1 MEIGYSSSTRLLM
14 KFLTENTKKEIDR
27 YVEEH
32 RNNEPIEYNFQE
44 DTDEFGRSLTDEEY
58 MTIRLYTGTNYK
70 NINAVLRNTWNYE
83 DNGDSSKKDYY
94 KKLGE
99 DISNVIDKYPELKNN
114 IKTFRGT
121 SLREFKK
128 YGVTNLEELK
138 QLEGKYLYEEGFTS
152 TSLEEKSSFFNREI
166 FGEIQ
171 NIEVIYHIL
180 ESSQDGMPILSK
192 DLSYCIN
199 QKEYI
204 LNKNCLS
211 KILKVEIKDD
221 TAIVEVLLIPQKLWN
236 KEKYMDSEKVDTN
249 IKK

>member
-14 KFLTENTKKEIDR
+14 KFLTEDTKKEIDR
-27 YVEEH
+27 YVEEY
-32 RNNEPIEYNFQE
+32 RNNEPIEYNFQK
-44 DTDEFGRSLTDEEY
+44 DTDDFEKNITDEEY

-94 KKLGE
+94 KRLGE
-99 DISNVIDKYPELKNN
+99 DISSIIDKYPKLKNN

-128 YGVTNLEELK
+128 YGVRSLDDLK

-180 ESSQDGMPILSK
+180 ESSQDGMP
-192 DLSYCIN
+192 
-199 QKEYI
+199 
-204 LNKNCLS
+204 
-211 KILKVEIKDD
+211 
-221 TAIVEVLLIPQKLWN
+221 VL
-236 KEKYMDSEKVDTN
+236 
-249 IKK
+249 IKKNIY

>member
-14 KFLTENTKKEIDR
+14 KFLTEDTKKEIDR

-44 DTDEFGRSLTDEEY
+44 DTDDFEKNITDEEY

-83 DNGDSSKKDYY
+83 YNGDSSKKDYY
-94 KKLGE
+94 KRLEE
-99 DISNVIDKYPELKNN
+99 DISSIIDKYPELKNN

-152 TSLEEKSSFFNREI
+152 LLWK
-166 FGEIQ
+166 
-171 NIEVIYHIL
+171 
-180 ESSQDGMPILSK
+180 
-192 DLSYCIN
+192 
-199 QKEYI
+199 
-204 LNKNCLS
+204 KNHHF
-211 KILKVEIKDD
+211 
-221 TAIVEVLLIPQKLWN
+221 LI
-236 KEKYMDSEKVDTN
+236 EKYKTL
-249 IKK
+249 K

>member
-14 KFLTENTKKEIDR
+14 KFLTEDTKKEIDR
-27 YVEEH
+27 YIEEH
-32 RNNEPIEYNFQE
+32 KNTEPIEYNFQE

-83 DNGDSSKKDYY
+83 DNSDSSKKDYY
-94 KKLGE
+94 KRLGE
-99 DISNVIDKYPELKNN
+99 DISSIIDKYPELKNN

-171 NIEVIYHIL
+171 NIEVIYNI
-180 ESSQDGMPILSK
+180 STASRDGMPILSK
-192 DLSYCIN
+192 DLSYCTN

-211 KILKVEIKDD
+211 KILKVEIKDN
-221 TAIVEVLLIPQKLWN
+221 TAVIEVLIIPQKLWN
-236 KEKYMDSEKVDTN
+236 KEKYIKTEKVDTH

>member
-1 MEIGYSSSTRLLM
+1 MEIGYSSSTKLLM
-14 KFLTENTKKEIDR
+14 RYLSEEAKNEINR

-32 RNNEPIEYNFQE
+32 RNNEPIEYNFQK
-44 DTDEFGRSLTDEEY
+44 DTDEFERNLTDDEY

-70 NINAVLRNTWNYE
+70 NINAVFRNTWNYE

-128 YGVTNLEELK
+128 YGVTSLDALK
-138 QLEGKYLYEEGFTS
+138 QLEGNYLYEEGFTS
-152 TSLEEKSSFFNREI
+152 TSLEEDTSFFNREI

-171 NIEVIYHIL
+171 NIEVIYNI
-180 ESSQDGMPILSK
+180 STASRDGMPILSK
-192 DLSYCIN
+192 DLSYCTN

-211 KILKVEIKDD
+211 KILKVEIKDN
-221 TAIVEVLLIPQKLWN
+221 TAVIEVLIIPQKLWN
-236 KEKYMDSEKVDTN
+236 KEKHIETEKVDTN
-249 IKK
+249 LKK

>member
-14 KFLTENTKKEIDR
+14 KFLTEDTKKEIDR

-44 DTDEFGRSLTDEEY
+44 DTDDFEKNITDEEY

-83 DNGDSSKKDYY
+83 YNGDSSKKDYY
-94 KKLGE
+94 KRLEE
-99 DISNVIDKYPELKNN
+99 DISSIIDKYPKLKNN

-128 YGVTNLEELK
+128 YGVRSLDDLK

-180 ESSQDGMPILSK
+180 ESSQDGMP
-192 DLSYCIN
+192 
-199 QKEYI
+199 
-204 LNKNCLS
+204 
-211 KILKVEIKDD
+211 
-221 TAIVEVLLIPQKLWN
+221 VL
-236 KEKYMDSEKVDTN
+236 
-249 IKK
+249 IKKNIY